1 MKRICLAI
9 MMIVPA
15 LLYGQSSLQGTWHTN
30 MDQAKLSQKP
40 YVFSVH
46 DGMYDCT
53 SCAPQITNVKADGT
67 DQPVTGQ
74 TFDTLNVHVDG
85 ADSVTFVAKKDG
97 KTMFT
102 QTRTVSSDGK
112 TLSLKSTSYPKNS
125 TTEVQTTVTFSRA
138 SNANPGA
145 HQASGSWTINR
156 ISENE
161 AGLTTTYKMA
171 GDELTMMQ
179 PTGES
184 FAAKLDGKDYPFKG
198 SYSFDTVSL
207 KRIDDRTVEQTNKR
221 GGKVI
226 SVHTITVAPDGKTMT
241 EVVNN
246 KLLDRTSTFVSEKQ
260 DFEAAK

>member
-1 MKRICLAI
+1 
-9 MMIVPA
+9 
-15 LLYGQSSLQGTWHTN
+15 
-30 MDQAKLSQKP
+30 
-40 YVFSVH
+40 
-46 DGMYDCT
+46 
-53 SCAPQITNVKADGT
+53 
-67 DQPVTGQ
+67 
-74 TFDTLNVHVDG
+74 
-85 ADSVTFVAKKDG
+85 
-97 KTMFT
+97 
-102 QTRTVSSDGK
+102 
-112 TLSLKSTSYPKNS
+112 
-125 TTEVQTTVTFSRA
+125 VQTTVTFSRA
-138 SNANPGA
+138 SNANPGS

-184 FAAKLDGKDYPFKG
+184 FTAKLDGKDYPFKG

-207 KRIDDRTVEQTNKR
+207 KRIDDRTVEETNKR

-226 SVHTITVAPDGKTMT
+226 SVHTITVSPDGKTLT

-260 DFEAAK
+260 DLEAAK